1 MRKLGGTKRILKEGV
16 VHDGLAKPLVPS
28 PHHSLVK
35 EEVVDM
41 DNFPSIE
48 SMPLEYIFSWKLV
61 PCEDPWSRVL
71 SKIFISQ
78 KVV

>member
-1 MRKLGGTKRILKEGV
+1 MNLIKILVGPQYFSKCYGEEKIGGTKRILKEGV

-35 EEVVDM
+35 EEVIDL

-48 SMPLEYIFSWKLV
+48 SMPVE
-61 PCEDPWSRVL
+61 
-71 SKIFISQ
+71 
-78 KVV
+78 